1 MIPII
6 DISWS
11 NRSNNMDIDISW
23 SNRANN
29 MDIDIGQIE
38 QTIWLSKDSCWR
50 GAAPSHFS
58 PNEPSPH
65 FSTDE
70 EEKES

>member
-1 MIPII
+1 MEI

-11 NRSNNMDIDISW
+11 NT
-23 SNRANN
+23 ANN
-29 MDIDIGQIE
+29 TDIDIGQIE
-38 QTIWLSKDSCWR
+38 PTIWLLKDSCWR

-70 EEKES
+70 EEKEL